1 MSGRIDHLM
10 IIVNRF
16 EDARR
21 FYSWLMPA
29 LGYTNTMSFPDDGP
43 KRGIGWWTQSGGS
56 IWVQEA
62 EAPYRS
68 DEFHRHRVGLCE
80 IAFAAD
86 NRAQIDNLAGEIERH
101 GGKVTDTPREYDY
114 MPGYYAVFFTSPD
127 GLKLEAVHIPR

>member
-1 MSGRIDHLM
+1 MAGRIDHLM
-10 IIVNRF
+10 INVNRF

-62 EAPYRS
+62 GAPYRS
-68 DEFHRHRVGLCE
+68 DEFHGHRVGLCE
-80 IAFAAD
+80 IAFAAE
-86 NRAQIDNLAGEIERH
+86 NRAQIDDLTGEIERH
-101 GGKVTDTPREYDY
+101 GGKVTDTPHEYDY
-114 MPGYYAVFFTSPD
+114 MPGYYAVFFTDPD